1 MAQFLTTVGNSFY
14 IEQIII
20 NSVKSL
26 TLVTPYLKL
35 SRNLIERLSDAQRN
49 GVRITLI
56 YGKNEL
62 AQKEKKNLFS
72 FSNIEIFFCQNLHAK
87 CYHNESSMIITSMN
101 LYEFSERNNREMGLL
116 IERDRDSEIFNDT
129 LKEIASIKNSSVL
142 EKGFKESQEYSEESF
157 QLHPDYNE
165 LWNFHLPSL
174 KSSLEVKYPNH
185 LINFSHNQI
194 RANDF
199 PRKGIDLVVNGRID
213 FLVNNRNYYDT
224 LKENKRDEIENRL
237 KDVRCYW
244 NHKVINI
251 YPEKN
256 FDALVNKEGQKRKV
270 VKYLEIIEKVGKC
283 L

>member
-14 IEQIII
+14 IEQVII

-26 TLVTPYLKL
+26 TFVTPYLKL

-62 AQKEKKNLFS
+62 APKEKKNLFS
-72 FSNIEIFFCQNLHAK
+72 FSNIEIYFCQNLHAK
-87 CYHNESSMIITSMN
+87 CYHNENSMIITSMN

-116 IERDRDSEIFNDT
+116 IERDGDGEIFNDT
-129 LKEIASIKNSSVL
+129 LKEIESIKNSSLL
-142 EKGFKESQEYSEESF
+142 EKGFKERQEYSEESF

-174 KSSLEVKYPNH
+174 KSSLEEKYPNH
-185 LINFSHNQI
+185 LINFSDNQI

-213 FLVNNRNYYDT
+213 FLVNNGNYYDT
-224 LKENKRDEIENRL
+224 LKENKRDEIYDKL
-237 KDVRCYW
+237 SSARCYW
-244 NHKVINI
+244 NYKQINI
-251 YPEKN
+251 YTEKN
-256 FDALVNKEGQKRKV
+256 FLVEMNKEGLNKMID
-270 VKYLEIIEKVGKC
+270 KYLWIIDTVYKN